1 MTDKKEIKPDLPGAI
16 CFQVMDG
23 EKELSF
29 EDILSDQRTVQ
40 GEVWVNR
47 QALCMA
53 GGINDL
59 LESNRNW
66 ELLLRIAKLYR
77 IVQADIRRMSA
88 YHLQETEWMKLEPD
102 HSVIDTKVR
111 TEWKTNCY
119 LVGRYKREILETGL
133 FDTMVTKIIADGGQQ
148 AVEVLE
154 QMLKCCKAYYRLYD
168 NTQPILIY
176 TGEEICYH
184 VLDTFAKSL
193 GKALQNAGN
202 HVIYF
207 NIAEQ
212 ELSELSAYV
221 GMRLKAVV
229 GMQTYVFSLKRK
241 DGRYLHDFIQAP
253 IYHFIFDHPV
263 WLRNHLLQGP
273 KKMMILTPDAN
284 YAAFVRE
291 FYPYPARFLPPAGQ
305 SGYYGQEQRQYEISF
320 LGTYDDSLLDDL
332 KELYKNNR
340 KKAHMVSRYIL
351 FMRQYLQ
358 GTPEKALQRLLD
370 YYKVCCTKEEFEQQ
384 FAGVKWVMLK
394 LAHYYRKKTVETL
407 LKEGITLHVFGDSWK
422 NSLLCKYPSLICHE
436 QAIGEQALEVYGNSK
451 LTLNIMTWH
460 KDGFTERIANAM
472 LQKSVVVTDWT
483 CYLENNFTDDQ
494 EIIIFKLDQLRGL
507 PQRISRLLADDGRRK
522 GMAEQAYQKAVKYH
536 TWERRAKQLFNLK
549 NDLENGFFENKNKNC
564 L

>member
-1 MTDKKEIKPDLPGAI
+1 MEDKKEMKPDMPGAV
-16 CFQVMDG
+16 CFQMTDG
-23 EKELSF
+23 KKELLF
-29 EDILSDQRTVQ
+29 EEILSDQMAIQ

-59 LESNRNW
+59 LESDRNW

-77 IVQADIRRMSA
+77 IVQADSRRKSE
-88 YHLQETEWMKLEPD
+88 YDLQEKEWMKLEPD
-102 HSVIDTKVR
+102 YPMAN
-111 TEWKTNCY
+111 TEVQAQWKTNCY

-133 FDTMVTKIIADGGQQ
+133 FDKMVMKIIADGGQQ
-148 AVEVLE
+148 AAEVLE
-154 QMLKCCKAYYRLYD
+154 QMLKGCKAYYRFYD

-193 GKALQNAGN
+193 GQALQNAGN

-207 NIAEQ
+207 NLAKQ

-241 DGRYLHDFIQAP
+241 DGRYLHDLIHAP
-253 IYHFIFDHPV
+253 LYHFIFDHPV

-273 KKMMILTPDAN
+273 EKMMVLTPDAN
-284 YAAFVRE
+284 YAAFVQE
-291 FYPYPARFLPPAGQ
+291 FYPYQARFLPPAGEN
-305 SGYYGQEQRQYEISF
+305 GYYGQEQRRYDISF

-332 KELYKNNR
+332 RELYKADR

-351 FMRQYLQ
+351 FMRQDLQ
-358 GTPEKALQRLLD
+358 GTPEKAFQRLLD
-370 YYKVCCTKEEFEQQ
+370 YYDVCCTKEEFEEQ

-394 LAHYYRKKTVETL
+394 LAHYYRKKTVEAL

-422 NSLLCKYPSLICHE
+422 NSTLCKYPSLICHE

-451 LTLNIMTWH
+451 LALNIMTWH

-483 CYLENNFTDDQ
+483 GYLENNFTDDQ
-494 EIIIFKLDQLRGL
+494 EIIIFNLDQLRGL
-507 PQRISRLLADDGRRK
+507 PQRINRLLEDDVQRME
-522 GMAEQAYQKAVKYH
+522 MAKRAYQKALKFH
-536 TWERRAKQLFNLK
+536 TWDQRARQLLDMMKNVTEKQSI
-549 NDLENGFFENKNKNC
+549 
-564 L
+564 